1 MEDIV
6 RWSIKKKKMGWGH
19 RLHWAVGDGVGGRD
33 AGKTEKSHYS
43 PRTALCGLMSRPVPQ
58 PISFIKVSFHLYYY
72 AGQHIF
78 FLQKYLSTF
87 IIMLSFLLNSQQLS
101 QKERVFSPFYR
112 EGNQDLVRFRNS
124 AKVTGLRKQL
134 RQDLNQS

>member
-1 MEDIV
+1 
-6 RWSIKKKKMGWGH
+6 MGWGH

-33 AGKTEKSHYS
+33 AGKIEKSHYS

-87 IIMLSFLLNSQQLS
+87 IIMLGSTFSFFTKVSFHLYYYAIISFKLTTTVS
-101 QKERVFSPFYR
+101 
-112 EGNQDLVRFRNS
+112 EGESILPILQR
-124 AKVTGLRKQL
+124 RKPRL
-134 RQDLNQS
+134 GEI